1 MLDRMKLAPLFAFHI
16 AFKIATKKKGMS
28 SLELT
33 EEYELRQKTVWVE
46 KARGIDPFGHAGLT
60 PLGKIRLTPFE

>member
-1 MLDRMKLAPLFAFHI
+1 MKLQIHLAAES
-16 AFKIATKKKGMS
+16 M
-28 SLELT
+28 
-33 EEYELRQKTVWVE
+33 E